1 MNVEYI
7 QHMGNDMTVVN
18 AARVSF
24 ANHSYNST
32 PSSADISLLK
42 YLARGSSNDEWSALV
57 NKLASTSDRTAI
69 QKLLWAFKTHQTHF
83 APFTHP
89 QLSVRITAPLAVARQ
104 LWKSHVGVAGGDA
117 GYAAW
122 SEESRRYIDAT
133 PNMHLPDVWRSRASN
148 VKQGSGDEQVDV
160 GGVFEHYLSCA
171 TLYEK
176 LLEDGVAPEHARF
189 VLPAA
194 AETSWIWTGSLM
206 FFVRVCW
213 LRLDTHA
220 QAETTVIANG
230 IFELLDELWPIS
242 TQILFA
248 GDYNDI
254 G

>member
-104 LWKSHVGVAGGDA
+104 LWKSHVGVAGGGTARLFGRHVPPSLDSGA
-117 GYAAW
+117 FPPLRGVRPQHADHRATDLGALCAA
-122 SEESRRYIDAT
+122 
-133 PNMHLPDVWRSRASN
+133 
-148 VKQGSGDEQVDV
+148 
-160 GGVFEHYLSCA
+160 
-171 TLYEK
+171 
-176 LLEDGVAPEHARF
+176 
-189 VLPAA
+189 
-194 AETSWIWTGSLM
+194 
-206 FFVRVCW
+206 
-213 LRLDTHA
+213 
-220 QAETTVIANG
+220 
-230 IFELLDELWPIS
+230 
-242 TQILFA
+242 
-248 GDYNDI
+248 
-254 G
+254 